1 MSEKIKTKK
10 VKISTL
16 YFFTTLLVI
25 TFLSCNRGEIFY
37 RFQHIP
43 NGNWRT
49 GDAIVFSMD
58 SLDFRTDRRYQVFI
72 ELSANN
78 TFSYRDLQ
86 LFIEHNFVD
95 PFFCRDTIQLALI
108 DEFGRRL
115 GSGVGGLR
123 QLSIPLF
130 TTIALDTAQVYEIRI
145 EHGMGSNPLRGIE
158 RVGVMVVEQ
167 N

>member
-1 MSEKIKTKK
+1 MIEKTKTKK
-10 VKISTL
+10 ANNNK
-16 YFFTTLLVI
+16 YFVLFALFVSIL
-25 TFLSCNRGEIFY
+25 LSCNRGEMFY

-43 NGNWRT
+43 SGNWQT
-49 GDAIVFSMD
+49 DDALVFVMD
-58 SLDFRTDRRYQVFI
+58 SLDFRLDKKYQIFI

-78 TFSYRDLQ
+78 TFPYRDLQ

-95 PFFCRDTIQLALI
+95 PFFCRDTIQIALI

>member
-10 VKISTL
+10 VKTNTL
-16 YFFTTLLVI
+16 YFFATLLVI
-25 TFLSCNRGEIFY
+25 TLLSCNRGEMFY

-49 GDAIVFSMD
+49 GEAVVFSMD
-58 SLDFRTDRRYQVFI
+58 SLDFRTDKRYQVFI

-78 TFSYRDLQ
+78 TFPYRDLQ
-86 LFIEHNFVD
+86 LFVEHNLTD
-95 PFFCRDTIQLALI
+95 PFFCRDTIQVTLI

-115 GSGVGGLR
+115 GSGTGGLR

-130 TTIALDTAQVYEIRI
+130 TNIILDTAQVYEIRI
-145 EHGMGSNPLRGIE
+145 EHGMQSNPLRGIE
-158 RVGVMVVEQ
+158 RVGVMVIAQ
-167 N
+167 